1 MIKPLPESF
10 GQWARR
16 LILPMLACVLVG
28 ACSTAPVEYKDMLD
42 GDEKYSPY
50 AKYFI
55 LDDPAYR
62 NEIVMQALSLKGT
75 KYKWGGSNPRDGMD
89 CSGLVIH
96 VVKKVSNHNLPH
108 HAATIARMT
117 RPIKR
122 KELAPGDL
130 VFFNTMQRRYS
141 HVGVYIGNNNF
152 VHSPTAGQ
160 TVRVDSLRTRYYAER
175 LDGLRTFARK
185 TD

>member
-1 MIKPLPESF
+1 MSQPTLPEPVRR
-10 GQWARR
+10 WTR
-16 LILPMLACVLVG
+16 LILPMLACILVG
-28 ACSTAPVEYKDMLD
+28 SCSTVPVYKDMLD
-42 GDEKYSPY
+42 GDEKYSPF
-50 AKYFI
+50 ANYFV
-55 LDDPAYR
+55 LDSPAYR
-62 NEIVMQALSLKGT
+62 NEIVTQALGLTGT
-75 KYKWGGSNPRDGMD
+75 NYKWGGNHPNDGMD
-89 CSGLVIH
+89 CSGLVIY
-96 VVKKVSNHNLPH
+96 VVKQVSSHSLPH
-108 HAATIARMT
+108 HAAAIARMT

-152 VHSPTAGQ
+152 VHSPTPGQ
-160 TVRVDSLRTRYYAER
+160 TVRVDSLKTRYYAEH